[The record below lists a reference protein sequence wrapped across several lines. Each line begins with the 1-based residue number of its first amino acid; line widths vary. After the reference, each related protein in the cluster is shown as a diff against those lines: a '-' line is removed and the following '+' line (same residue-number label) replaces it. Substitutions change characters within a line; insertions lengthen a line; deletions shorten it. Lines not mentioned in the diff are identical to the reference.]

1 MSERDEGVSIDGPL
15 QLLKVLLRPDT
26 LPHIVLL
33 VLGTGGLY
41 GYCLLYTSPSPRD

>member
-1 MSERDEGVSIDGPL
+1 MSERDEGISIDGPL

-33 VLGTGGLY
+33 VFGTGGLY
-41 GYCLLYTSPSPRD
+41 GLSLIHI